1 MPSRRDPEADK
12 NALEELGRRL
22 RHARNRRGLSLTDM
36 STRSGLQRTYVAD
49 VERGE
54 RNPTYLTIARIA
66 EALDLRPGDLF
77 VEPPPSDERA

>member
-12 NALEELGRRL
+12 NALEEFGRRL

-66 EALDLRPGDLF
+66 AALDLTPGDLF
-77 VEPPPSDERA
+77 VEPPPSD